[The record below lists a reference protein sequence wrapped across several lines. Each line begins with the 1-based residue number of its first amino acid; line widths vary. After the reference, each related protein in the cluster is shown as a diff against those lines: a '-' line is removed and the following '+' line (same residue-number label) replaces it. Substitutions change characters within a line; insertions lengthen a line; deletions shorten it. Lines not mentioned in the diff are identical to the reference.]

1 VDEPQGFDDVSSG
14 AAAGIEHDDAGIG
27 EAIREVEIFPQG
39 GIDAADHVA
48 DDLRRG
54 VPDAEVLAQLGI
66 ELGEEGLVEVLDG
79 LAHVVTGEEA
89 GAVHAGEALLGPV
102 EDFLQI
108 EGADFFHIARELD
121 EEGAQDGQ
129 AEVLGGEPPLEAVAG
144 FWGALHARGPRR
156 RRCRRKASG

>member
-1 VDEPQGFDDVSSG
+1 VFGDLADLQRGLCFAISFDEAGVDEAEGFHQISSG
-14 AAAGIEHDDAGIG
+14 AAAGIEHDDGGIG
-27 EAIREVEIFPQG
+27 EAIGEVEIFPQG

-79 LAHVVTGEEA
+79 IAHVVTGEEG
-89 GAVHAGEALLGPV
+89 GAVHAGEAFLGPI

-108 EGADFFHIARELD
+108 EGADFPAIGELD
-121 EEGAQDGQ
+121 EEGAEDGE
-129 AEVLGGEPPLEAVAG
+129 AEVLGG
-144 FWGALHARGPRR
+144 
-156 RRCRRKASG
+156 